1 MTPNADQNEIEAQ
14 ALWQQLIPL
23 LEDFSLADARKM
35 LAQDAAREKVKATYG
50 KLFDDVAALLF
61 RHDPEDIS
69 YGRASTYELEAGTII
84 PRLQSCHYPEDV
96 CRVVHEEFCI
106 WFCGRVRPEKEFI
119 KIANEIWELWQ
130 KYKKGL
136 P

>member
-1 MTPNADQNEIEAQ
+1 MPTRTRSEPQ
-14 ALWQQLIPL
+14 ALWQKMSRVLP
-23 LEDFSLADARKM
+23 DFSLADAKQM
-35 LAQDAAREKVKATYG
+35 IVQAAAREKVKAAYG
-50 KLFDDVAALLF
+50 KFFDNIAALLF

-84 PRLQSCHYPEDV
+84 PRLQSCHSPDGL

-106 WFCGRVRPEKEFI
+106 WFCGRVRPEDEFI